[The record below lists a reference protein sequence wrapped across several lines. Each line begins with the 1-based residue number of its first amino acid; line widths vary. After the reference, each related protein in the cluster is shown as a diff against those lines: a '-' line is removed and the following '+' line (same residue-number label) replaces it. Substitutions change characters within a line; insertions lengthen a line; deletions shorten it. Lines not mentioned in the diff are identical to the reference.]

1 MKSIHTPLG
10 RIRSNKK
17 FIAGAAALAL
27 VGGIAPALISNSNAA
42 VMPIYTTV
50 GPDFFTII
58 GYNVADSDTYNVY
71 VEDTSIADFYDEDW
85 RCSEDYSCL
94 QGKKTGRTN
103 IVIERRNNSNVYIPL
118 TSVTLNS
125 NAYYVQDNRTTVE
138 RTASITGA
146 SSDLLTIYDIEDD
159 EAGNGNIERTGST
172 SYRISSNDIDNE
184 NTFDITWH
192 IGDQEVGGGTEIVLK
207 PFEAHDLISHNE
219 ANEEVLRKATVSL
232 VEANE
237 DVTSLSYS
245 GYIEDRAGNI
255 ASGRIFGDD
264 DLYNFTH
271 NTGTTSPYAIGAT
284 MTMDEYLPES
294 ENEYNLTVNQ
304 VFGNKEVT
312 DARFFTSF
320 AHVGNCV
327 SLYSGADYV
336 TRLDPYDAIATYDDE
351 SGRVCMNASVIEELA
366 EPVTITLDT
375 AVKPVKDGY
384 ERTWFVYQAGSN
396 TMRFSEI
403 PSTYDEDDETISF
416 ETTVFGNFAI
426 GFTDTEKE
434 DEPTDEPVDE
444 PTDEPKEDTPAVPN
458 TGSSSK
464 VLTTA
469 VATFLPLMMIAGLS
483 FIARAKKRSAN
494 KLAKKHNHFE

>member
-27 VGGIAPALISNSNAA
+27 VGGITPALISNSNAA

-58 GYNVADSDTYNVY
+58 GYNVADSDTSRVY

-103 IVIERRNNSNVYIPL
+103 IVVERNNNDNVYIPL

-125 NAYYVQDNRTTVE
+125 NAYYAQDNRTTVE

-146 SSDLLTIYDIEDD
+146 SNDLLTIYSIEND
-159 EAGNGNIERTGST
+159 EAGSGSIERTGST

-192 IGDQEVGGGTEIVLK
+192 IGDQEVGGGTEIVLR

-219 ANEEVLRKATVSL
+219 ANEDVLRKAAVSL

-237 DVTSLSYS
+237 EVTSLSYS
-245 GYIEDRAGNI
+245 GPIEDRAGNI
-255 ASGRIFGDD
+255 ASGNVFDDD
-264 DLYNFTH
+264 DLRNFTN
-271 NTGTTSPYAIGAT
+271 NTDTTSPYAIGAT
-284 MTMDEYLPES
+284 MTVDEYLPES
-294 ENEYNLTVNQ
+294 EDEYNYTVNQ
-304 VFGNKEVT
+304 VFGDKEVT
-312 DARFFTSF
+312 GARFFTPY

-327 SLYSGADYV
+327 SLSSGADYV
-336 TRLDPYDAIATYDDE
+336 TGLDPYDAIAVYDDE
-351 SGRVCMNASVIEELA
+351 SGRVCMNASEIKELA

-384 ERTWFVYQAGSN
+384 ERTWFVYQADDRFN
-396 TMRFSEI
+396 FSEI
-403 PSTYDEDDETISF
+403 DSTYDENEETISF
-416 ETTVFGNFAI
+416 ETTTFTNFAV
-426 GFTDTEKE
+426 GFADTEIK
-434 DEPTDEPVDE
+434 DEPTDEPTDG